1 MKKKLLLMALAVT
14 MMATALVGCGG
25 DKEQTSTGT
34 EGKVQITIG
43 EWPNENTPE
52 TLELWEKH
60 KTEFDEKYPD
70 VEIIRDEWV
79 YNMETFLPK
88 AVSDTLPTLYPC
100 HLTETKKIINNGYA
114 ADVTDVLKGMG
125 WLEYMDE
132 FQLEL
137 CEKDGRY
144 YGVPQGVY
152 YQGLACSVELFKE
165 AGLVDENGVPK
176 FPQTWDEVAEY
187 ASIIKQKTGKAGFV
201 LPTLNNCGGWH
212 FLNIAWSYGVDFME
226 QGEDGNWYATFDS
239 QECADALQWV
249 KDLKWKWD
257 AIPDNTLINQQE
269 MQKLFGTLQAGMYI
283 TSGPDIYLQQTYAM
297 PKENWSYTKI
307 PAGPKGRY
315 AQVGGKTNMFAKSA
329 TPEQI
334 EAGINWLSIH
344 QGLQPSLTAELQEE
358 SLAKQKETWQ
368 VNLDKDYIVS
378 YPGSGLFNVPELE
391 EKKMEMWYEMTN
403 INPDLVITGKD
414 KSDVNILPEEPIECQ
429 ALYSVL
435 DTIIQE
441 VLINKDADP
450 MALVKQANADF
461 QANYLDEYNKSQN
474 K

>member
-1 MKKKLLLMALAVT
+1 MKKKILLTALAAAL
-14 MMATALVGCGG
+14 MATALVGCGG
-25 DKEQTSTGT
+25 EKQTTTDT
-34 EGKVQITIG
+34 EGKLQFSVG
-43 EWPNENTPE
+43 EWPTENTPE

-60 KTEFDEKYPD
+60 KTEFEDKYPD
-70 VEIIRDEWV
+70 VELIRDEWV

-88 AVSDTLPTLYPC
+88 AVANTLPTLYPC

-114 ADVTDVLKGMG
+114 ADVTDVLKEMG

-152 YQGLACSVELFKE
+152 YQGLACSVELFTE

-187 ASIIKQKTGKAGFV
+187 ASIIKQKTGKPGFV
-201 LPTLNNCGGWH
+201 FPTMNNCGGWH

-226 QGEDGNWYATFDS
+226 QDKDGNWKATFDT

-257 AIPDNTLINQQE
+257 CIPDNTLINQQE
-269 MQKLFGTLQAGMYI
+269 MQKLFGTVQAGMYI

-297 PKENWSYTKI
+297 PKENWSFTKI

-315 AQVGGKTNMFAKSA
+315 AQVGGKTNMFAKNA

-334 EAGINWLSIH
+334 KAGMNWLSIH
-344 QGLQPSLTAELQEE
+344 QGLQPALTEELQEE
-358 SLAKQKETWQ
+358 AIAKQVETWQ

-378 YPGSGLFNVPELE
+378 YPGNSLFNVPELQ
-391 EKKMEMWYEMTN
+391 EKLMEKWYEMTN
-403 INPDLVITGKD
+403 IKPELVITGKD

-441 VLINKDADP
+441 VLINEDADP

-461 QANYLDEYNKSQN
+461 QANYLDEYNK
-474 K
+474 

>member
-1 MKKKLLLMALAVT
+1 
-14 MMATALVGCGG
+14 MATALVGCGG
-25 DKEQTSTGT
+25 EKQATTGT
-34 EGKVQITIG
+34 EGKVTFSVG

-70 VEIIRDEWV
+70 VELVRDEWT

-114 ADVTDVLKGMG
+114 ADVTDVLKEMG

-152 YQGLACSVELFKE
+152 YQGLACSVELFTE

-187 ASIIKQKTGKAGFV
+187 ASIIKQKTGKPGFV

-226 QGEDGNWYATFDS
+226 QDKDGNWKATFDT

-257 AIPDNTLINQQE
+257 CIPDNTLINQQE

-297 PKENWSYTKI
+297 PKENWSFTKI

-315 AQVGGKTNMFAKSA
+315 AQVGGKTNMFAKNA
-329 TPEQI
+329 TAEQI
-334 EAGINWLSIH
+334 EAGMNWLSIH
-344 QGLQPSLTAELQEE
+344 QGLQPALTEELQEE
-358 SLAKQKETWQ
+358 ALNNQKEQWQ

-378 YPGSGLFNVPELE
+378 YPGNSLFNVPELE

-403 INPDLVITGKD
+403 INPDLVLTGKD
-414 KSDVNILPEEPIECQ
+414 KSDVNILPEEPVECQ

>member
-1 MKKKLLLMALAVT
+1 MKKKLLLTALAAT
-14 MMATALVGCGG
+14 LMATALVGCGSE
-25 DKEQTSTGT
+25 KQATTGT
-34 EGKVQITIG
+34 EGKVTFSVG

-70 VEIIRDEWV
+70 VELVRDEWT

-114 ADVTDVLKGMG
+114 ADVTDVLKEMG

-152 YQGLACSVELFKE
+152 YQGLACSVELFTE

-187 ASIIKQKTGKAGFV
+187 ASIIKQKTGKPGFV

-226 QGEDGNWYATFDS
+226 QDKDGNWKATFDT

-257 AIPDNTLINQQE
+257 CIPDNTLINQQE

-297 PKENWSYTKI
+297 PKENWSFTKI

-315 AQVGGKTNMFAKSA
+315 AQVGGKTNMFAKNA
-329 TPEQI
+329 TAEQI
-334 EAGINWLSIH
+334 EAGMNWLSIH
-344 QGLQPSLTAELQEE
+344 QGLQPALTEELQEE
-358 SLAKQKETWQ
+358 ALNNQKEQWQ

-378 YPGSGLFNVPELE
+378 YPGNSLFNVPELE

-403 INPDLVITGKD
+403 INPDLVLTGKD
-414 KSDVNILPEEPIECQ
+414 KSDVNILPEEPVECQ

>member
-1 MKKKLLLMALAVT
+1 MKKKLLLTALAAT
-14 MMATALVGCGG
+14 LMATALVGCGG
-25 DKEQTSTGT
+25 EKQATTGT
-34 EGKVQITIG
+34 DGKVTFSVG

-60 KTEFDEKYPD
+60 KAEFDEKYPD
-70 VEIIRDEWV
+70 VELVRDEWA

-114 ADVTDVLKGMG
+114 ADVTDVLKEMG

-152 YQGLACSVELFKE
+152 YQGLACSVELFTE

-226 QGEDGNWYATFDS
+226 QDKDGNWKATFDT

-297 PKENWSYTKI
+297 PKENWSFTKI

-315 AQVGGKTNMFAKSA
+315 AQVGGKTNMFAKNA
-329 TPEQI
+329 TAEQI
-334 EAGINWLSIH
+334 EAGMNWLSIH
-344 QGLQPSLTAELQEE
+344 QGLQPALTEEQQEE
-358 SLAKQKETWQ
+358 ALNKQKETWQ

-378 YPGSGLFNVPELE
+378 YPGNSLFNVPELE
-391 EKKMEMWYEMTN
+391 EKKMEAWYEMTN

-414 KSDVNILPEEPIECQ
+414 KSDVNILPEEPVECQ

>member
-1 MKKKLLLMALAVT
+1 MKKKLLLTALAAT
-14 MMATALVGCGG
+14 LMATALVGCGG
-25 DKEQTSTGT
+25 EKQATTGT
-34 EGKVQITIG
+34 EGKVTFSVG

-70 VEIIRDEWV
+70 VELVRDEWT

-114 ADVTDVLKGMG
+114 ADVTDVLKEMG

-152 YQGLACSVELFKE
+152 YQGLACSVELFTE

-187 ASIIKQKTGKAGFV
+187 ASIIKQKTGKPGFV

-226 QGEDGNWYATFDS
+226 QDKDGNWKATFDT

-257 AIPDNTLINQQE
+257 CIPDNTLINQQE

-297 PKENWSYTKI
+297 PKENWSFTKI

-315 AQVGGKTNMFAKSA
+315 AQVGGKTNMFAKNA
-329 TPEQI
+329 TAEQI
-334 EAGINWLSIH
+334 EAGMNWLSIH
-344 QGLQPSLTAELQEE
+344 QSLQPALTEELQEE
-358 SLAKQKETWQ
+358 ALNNQKEQWQ

-378 YPGSGLFNVPELE
+378 YPGNSLFNVPELE

-403 INPDLVITGKD
+403 INPDLVLTGKD
-414 KSDVNILPEEPIECQ
+414 KSDVNILPEEPVECQ

>member
-1 MKKKLLLMALAVT
+1 MKKKLLLTALAAT
-14 MMATALVGCGG
+14 LMATALVGCGG
-25 DKEQTSTGT
+25 EKRATTGT
-34 EGKVQITIG
+34 EGKVTFSVG

-70 VEIIRDEWV
+70 VELVRDEWT

-114 ADVTDVLKGMG
+114 ADVTDVLKEMG

-152 YQGLACSVELFKE
+152 YQGLACSVELFTE

-187 ASIIKQKTGKAGFV
+187 ASIIKQKTGKPGFV

-226 QGEDGNWYATFDS
+226 QDKDGNWKATFDT

-257 AIPDNTLINQQE
+257 CIPDNTLINQQE

-297 PKENWSYTKI
+297 PKENWSFTKI

-315 AQVGGKTNMFAKSA
+315 AQVGGKTNMFAKNA
-329 TPEQI
+329 TAEQI
-334 EAGINWLSIH
+334 EAGMNWLSIH
-344 QGLQPSLTAELQEE
+344 QGLQPALTEEQQEE
-358 SLAKQKETWQ
+358 ALNNQKEQWQ

-378 YPGSGLFNVPELE
+378 YPGNSLFNVPELE

-403 INPDLVITGKD
+403 INPDLVLTGKD
-414 KSDVNILPEEPIECQ
+414 KSDVNILPEEPVECQ

>member
-1 MKKKLLLMALAVT
+1 MKKKLLLTALAAT
-14 MMATALVGCGG
+14 LMATALVGCGG
-25 DKEQTSTGT
+25 EKQATTGT
-34 EGKVQITIG
+34 EGKVTFSVG

-70 VEIIRDEWV
+70 VELVRDEWT

-114 ADVTDVLKGMG
+114 ADVTDVLKEMG

-152 YQGLACSVELFKE
+152 YQGLACSVELFTE

-187 ASIIKQKTGKAGFV
+187 ASIIKQKTGKPGFV

-226 QGEDGNWYATFDS
+226 QDKDGNWKATFDT

-257 AIPDNTLINQQE
+257 CIPDNTLINQQE

-297 PKENWSYTKI
+297 PKENWSFTKI

-315 AQVGGKTNMFAKSA
+315 AQVGGKTNMFAKNA
-329 TPEQI
+329 TAEQI
-334 EAGINWLSIH
+334 EAGMNWLSIH
-344 QGLQPSLTAELQEE
+344 QGLQPALTEELQEE
-358 SLAKQKETWQ
+358 ALNNQKEQWQ

-378 YPGSGLFNVPELE
+378 YPGNSLFNVPELE

-403 INPDLVITGKD
+403 INPDLVLTGKD
-414 KSDVNILPEEPIECQ
+414 KSDVNILPEEPVECQ

>member
-25 DKEQTSTGT
+25 DKEQQTAGP
-34 EGKVQITIG
+34 EGKLTFSVG

-52 TLELWEKH
+52 ELERWEKH
-60 KTEFDEKYPD
+60 KTEYEEKYPD
-70 VEIIRDEWV
+70 AEIIRDEWT

-88 AVSDTLPTLYPC
+88 AVSGTLPTLYPC
-100 HLTETKKIINNGYA
+100 HLTETKKIINNNYA
-114 ADVTDVLKGMG
+114 AEVTDALKAKG
-125 WLEYMDE
+125 WLEYMDP
-132 FQLEL
+132 FQLGL
-137 CEKDGRY
+137 CEKDGKY

-152 YQGLACSVELFKE
+152 YQGLACSVELFTQ

-187 ASIIKQKTGKAGFV
+187 ASIIKQKTGKPGFV

-226 QGEDGNWYATFDS
+226 EQADGTWKATFDS

-269 MQKLFGTLQAGMYI
+269 MQKLFGTLQGGMYI
-283 TSGPDIYLQQTYAM
+283 TSGPDIFLQQTYAM

-315 AQVGGKTNMFAKSA
+315 AQVGGKTNMFSKEA
-329 TPEQI
+329 TTEQI
-334 EAGINWLSIH
+334 IAGLNWLEVH
-344 QGLQPSLTAELQEE
+344 QAFSPAITEE
-358 SLAKQKETWQ
+358 QQTDALEKLKESWQ
-368 VNLDKDYIVS
+368 VNLDKDYIVN
-378 YPGSGLFNVPELE
+378 YPVAGNFNVPELE

-403 INPDLVITGKD
+403 IKPELVITGKD

-441 VLINKDADP
+441 VLINEDADP
-450 MALVKQANADF
+450 MALVMEANAKCLAD
-461 QANYLDEYNKSQN
+461 YLDEYNRKLIQ
-474 K
+474 

>member
-25 DKEQTSTGT
+25 DKAANTENT
-34 EGKVQITIG
+34 EGKLTFSVG

-52 TLELWEKH
+52 ELERWEKH
-60 KTEFDEKYPD
+60 KTEFEEKYPD
-70 VEIIRDEWV
+70 VAIIRDEWA

-114 ADVTDVLKGMG
+114 ADVTDALKEVG
-125 WLEYMDE
+125 WLEYMDP

-137 CEKDGRY
+137 CEKDGKY
-144 YGVPQGVY
+144 FGVPSGVY
-152 YQGLACSVELFKE
+152 YQGLACSVELFTE

-187 ASIIKQKTGKAGFV
+187 ASIIKEKTGKAGFV

-226 QGEDGNWYATFDS
+226 EQADGTWKATFDS

-249 KDLKWKWD
+249 KDLKWKWN

-269 MQKLFGTLQAGMYI
+269 MQKLFGTLQGGMYI
-283 TSGPDIYLQQTYAM
+283 TNGPDIFLQQTYAM
-297 PKENWSYTKI
+297 PKENWSFTKI
-307 PAGPKGRY
+307 PAGPKGRF
-315 AQVGGKTNMFAKSA
+315 AQVGGKTYMFSKSA
-329 TPEQI
+329 TQEQI
-334 EAGINWLSIH
+334 IAGINWIDTHNGLS
-344 QGLQPSLTAELQEE
+344 PALTEEKQAET
-358 SLAKQKETWQ
+358 LAKQKEQWETS
-368 VNLDKDYIVS
+368 LAKDYVIS
-378 YPGSGLFNVPELE
+378 YPSSGLFNVPELE

-403 INPDLVITGKD
+403 IKPELVLSGKD

-441 VLINKDADP
+441 VLINEDADP
-450 MALVKQANADF
+450 MALVKEANAKF
-461 QANYLDEYNKSQN
+461 QADYLDEYNRKLA